1 MKNNWEC
8 MKFDEQLKWIEQAK
22 FLKDKGFFERE
33 SVNDLAKII
42 YEAKTKC

>member
-1 MKNNWEC
+1 MKIDWES
-8 MKFDEQLKWIEQAK
+8 MKFGEQLKWVDQAK

-33 SVNDLAKII
+33 SVDDLAKRI